1 MKTKLWGERL
11 NSLKEVKSNN
21 WTIKDL
27 DKVIKSLKKN
37 QTTDPSG
44 MISELFLPGI
54 MGSDLQSGVI
64 SLINGIKNTR
74 YFPKFM
80 EMADICTIYKNK
92 GSRLEMKNER
102 GIFILPI
109 LRKILDKLT
118 YQDKYDGIADGM
130 SDSNIGAQKK
140 KNIKNHLF
148 VVLGVINAVLKEGGS
163 CIDIQIYD
171 LVQAFDGLWL
181 ADCMNDLYDSIPVDQ
196 RDDKLALMYE
206 ANVNTTMAVNTA
218 MGQTD
223 RVSIRET
230 VQQGVVF
237 GPIMCSNSIDKIGKK
252 CYERGENLYLYKQR
266 VNILPLGMVD
276 DLLGISSCGQSSVSL
291 NTYINTQIELKKLR
305 FHTPDKEGKTKC
317 HKLHIG
323 TKNKLCP
330 ELKVHGTTMK
340 EVSHDVYLGHTI
352 SSDGKNE
359 KNLKNRVGKGIG
371 ITSEIMN
378 ILEKVTFG
386 EHYFS
391 IAILLRESLFLN
403 SVLSSCEV
411 WYGMSRADIKQLE
424 DVDLS
429 LLRKV
434 LNAPIS
440 VPAEA
445 IYLELGILDIES
457 IIKAR
462 RANYLHYLATRDKNE
477 MLYKFFITQWQHSTV
492 GDWTIQARLDLA
504 DFGITDD
511 LSWIRKQSKHT
522 FKKLVKARSKQFALF
537 KFLEKKESHSKLKD
551 LWYCELKLQDY
562 LKLET
567 MTAFEAKTVFS
578 YRTRAAQYSDNYR
591 GTNGLSPC
599 PLCLLHLDCQAMA
612 FQCQVIRESVH
623 ITECYDRVFNS
634 SISNTLAKTLVK
646 IDNTRSDIL
655 RRKALV

>member
-1 MKTKLWGERL
+1 
-11 NSLKEVKSNN
+11 
-21 WTIKDL
+21 
-27 DKVIKSLKKN
+27 
-37 QTTDPSG
+37 
-44 MISELFLPGI
+44 
-54 MGSDLQSGVI
+54 
-64 SLINGIKNTR
+64 
-74 YFPKFM
+74 M

-92 GSRLEMKNER
+92 GSCLEMKNEH

-230 VQQGVVF
+230 VQQGGVF

-340 EVSHDVYLGHTI
+340 EASHDVYLGHTI
-352 SSDGKNE
+352 SSD
-359 KNLKNRVGKGIG
+359 
-371 ITSEIMN
+371 
-378 ILEKVTFG
+378 
-386 EHYFS
+386 
-391 IAILLRESLFLN
+391 
-403 SVLSSCEV
+403 
-411 WYGMSRADIKQLE
+411 
-424 DVDLS
+424 
-429 LLRKV
+429 
-434 LNAPIS
+434 
-440 VPAEA
+440 
-445 IYLELGILDIES
+445 
-457 IIKAR
+457 
-462 RANYLHYLATRDKNE
+462 
-477 MLYKFFITQWQHSTV
+477 
-492 GDWTIQARLDLA
+492 
-504 DFGITDD
+504 
-511 LSWIRKQSKHT
+511 
-522 FKKLVKARSKQFALF
+522 
-537 KFLEKKESHSKLKD
+537 
-551 LWYCELKLQDY
+551 
-562 LKLET
+562 
-567 MTAFEAKTVFS
+567 
-578 YRTRAAQYSDNYR
+578 
-591 GTNGLSPC
+591 
-599 PLCLLHLDCQAMA
+599 
-612 FQCQVIRESVH
+612 
-623 ITECYDRVFNS
+623 
-634 SISNTLAKTLVK
+634 
-646 IDNTRSDIL
+646 
-655 RRKALV
+655 